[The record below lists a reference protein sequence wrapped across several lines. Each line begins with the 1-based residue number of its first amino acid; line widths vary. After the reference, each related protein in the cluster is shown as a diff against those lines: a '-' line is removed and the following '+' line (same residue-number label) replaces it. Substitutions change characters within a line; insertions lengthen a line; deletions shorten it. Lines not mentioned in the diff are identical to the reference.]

1 MRKAFYSKLRARA
14 QALLGVEDAG
24 LRKYRKSYDREFTKK
39 WKACTAKDLF
49 TSLKKADI
57 ILMGDFHALA
67 QSQRAQLR
75 VLRGSTG
82 SRSKVLALECIE
94 AKYQDVLQA
103 YLQDQ
108 ISEKTF
114 LEKIK
119 WQKSWGFSW
128 VNYKPLL
135 DYAKEHRIPV
145 FAINLQQRGRSAQT
159 LKKRDEFAAK
169 QLKKIRAK
177 YPKAQI
183 FVSFGDLHL
192 AKAHLPKLLKSKTE
206 NIQIILQNS
215 EKIYFELLKKKKDF
229 EVDVVRLENGLFCI
243 QSVPPWVKWQN
254 YLLHLEVLEEFDS
267 EATDEIAGLIQF
279 LVKDLDLGKRFSL
292 VDDIEIFTHADE
304 NFWERLEESG
314 ITGLEWAWVEAMA
327 SKNRSFYLPQLKIAF
342 LAKTSGNH
350 AASLATE
357 ILLSRLNRSQ
367 PLNLKMPDGFEELI
381 LRQAFIHFGAKLI
394 NPHRK
399 ALAMEDLKKSL
410 FVDETAEHQADV
422 LKLALRQ
429 KMKEMTGQKLAGKWK
444 PAVYWEASL
453 LLGSMLGEK
462 MYHAFRQKRI
472 RMPEIASW
480 IREATHSDVTR
491 RLERVPEPF
500 VSKQEKL

>member
-1 MRKAFYSKLRARA
+1 MRKAFYSKLKARA

-49 TSLKKADI
+49 SSLKKASI
-57 ILMGDFHALA
+57 IFIGDFHALA

-75 VLRGSTG
+75 VLRGTPG
-82 SRSKVLALECIE
+82 RQQKVLALECIE
-94 AKYQDVLQA
+94 AKHQKT
-103 YLQDQ
+103 LQDYLKNK

-119 WQKSWGFSW
+119 WQKNWGFSW
-128 VNYKPLL
+128 ANYKPLV
-135 DYAKEHRIPV
+135 DYAKAHRIPV
-145 FAINLQQRGRSAQT
+145 FAINLQQRGRSAQS

-169 QLKKIRAK
+169 QLQTIRK
-177 YPKAQI
+177 HYPKAQI

-192 AKAHLPKLLKSKTE
+192 AKAHLPKLLKNKNE
-206 NIQIILQNS
+206 NVQVVLQNS

-229 EVDVVRLENGLFCI
+229 EVDVVRLDANTFCI

-254 YLLHLEVLEEFDS
+254 YLLHLEVLEGADS
-267 EATDEIAGLIQF
+267 EATDEIAGMIQF

-357 ILLSRLNRSQ
+357 ILLSRLNRNQ

-410 FVDETAEHQADV
+410 FVDETAKRQEEV
-422 LKLALRQ
+422 LRLALRQ
-429 KMKEMTGQKLAGKWK
+429 KMREVTGRGLGGSWK

-462 MYHAFRQKRI
+462 MYHAYRQKRI
-472 RMPEIASW
+472 RMPDVAGW
-480 IREATHSDVTR
+480 IREATYAEVVR
-491 RLERVPEPF
+491 KLGRVPEPF
-500 VSKQEKL
+500 ISKQEKL